1 MRNGNTASE
10 DPHSD
15 LTSCLIAAATT
26 DPLHFAARKA
36 CFRESRWKKPAASA
50 DIAEPAIMCS
60 SCARSRAPRSLVHMI
75 ISLSLEQEILVRA
88 KVDSGEYDSWAQ
100 VIREA
105 LILLEERDQIRDLRK
120 ERLLLEIAVG
130 INQANSRQLVD
141 GLEVFRRLRSKASEH
156 AE

>member
-1 MRNGNTASE
+1 MS
-10 DPHSD
+10 
-15 LTSCLIAAATT
+15 AT
-26 DPLHFAARKA
+26 
-36 CFRESRWKKPAASA
+36 SA
-50 DIAEPAIMCS
+50 DIAEPAIMRS
-60 SCARSRAPRSLVHMI
+60 TCARRAQVRSLVQMN
-75 ISLSLEQEILVRA
+75 ISLSLEQEKLVRA
-88 KVDSGEYDSWAQ
+88 KVDSGEYDSLAQ

-105 LILLEERDQIRDLRK
+105 LILLEERDRIRDLRK